1 MRALAWGDVV
11 AVRKLDRLARST
23 RDLLRFASERF
34 AVGTLF
40 ATAVHFPVRDGRPR
54 GLGALPWATR
64 RASIGVRDT
73 SPTISNSP

>member
-40 ATAVHFPVRDGRPR
+40 ATAFSGPRWEAARPWSSS
-54 GLGALPWATR
+54 LGDAPRFNW
-64 RASIGVRDT
+64 G
-73 SPTISNSP
+73 P

>member
-40 ATAVHFPVRDGRPR
+40 ATAFSEMGGRA